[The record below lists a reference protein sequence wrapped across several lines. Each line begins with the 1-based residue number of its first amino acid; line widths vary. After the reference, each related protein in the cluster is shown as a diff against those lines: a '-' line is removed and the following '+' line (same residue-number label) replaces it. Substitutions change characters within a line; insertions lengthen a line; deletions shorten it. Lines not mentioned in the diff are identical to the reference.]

1 MRTPKIIAI
10 MVAGAFFALWAAGS
24 VLAQQTGDK
33 PVSIAGILKAA
44 SVPLTDDQAKKLKDF
59 TFESG
64 GAGFQAISGL
74 FDDKQTE
81 ALKKV
86 LGTRPG
92 RNGGPERPRALFQ
105 LVILEK
111 AGCPFTQKQ
120 IDQIKAL
127 AADQSSMQNITDLLN
142 DAQQKAMKAAM
153 GQ

>member
-1 MRTPKIIAI
+1 MRIPKIIAI

-24 VLAQQTGDK
+24 VFAQQTVDK

-64 GAGFQAISGL
+64 GAGFQAMSGL
-74 FDDKQTE
+74 FDEKQTA
-81 ALKKV
+81 ALGKM

-92 RNGGPERPRALFQ
+92 RDGGPDRPRALMQ
-105 LVILEK
+105 LIILEK
-111 AGCPFTQKQ
+111 AGCPLTQKQ
-120 IDQIKAL
+120 VDQIKAL
-127 AADQSSMQNITDLLN
+127 AVDQTSRQNINDLLT
-142 DAQQKAMKAAM
+142 DTQKAAMQKAM

>member
-1 MRTPKIIAI
+1 MRTTKIIAI
-10 MVAGAFFALWAAGS
+10 MVAGAFIALWAAGS
-24 VLAQQTGDK
+24 VSAQQAGDK
-33 PVSIAGILKAA
+33 PVSIAGILKTAGT
-44 SVPLTDDQAKKLKDF
+44 PLTDEQAQKLKDF

-64 GAGFQAISGL
+64 GAGFQAMSGL

-81 ALKKV
+81 SLKKI

-127 AADQSSMQNITDLLN
+127 AADQSSMQNINDILT
-142 DAQQKAMKAAM
+142 DAQKAAMQKAM